1 MFRGRQHGDVLDA
14 LIVGLAGLVI
24 DRRISIMLGGFH
36 RSSLEAIQIGG
47 KRKRAKKN
55 RRCFGGWFG
64 VSVRFL
70 RLNLSTAG
78 EA

>member
-1 MFRGRQHGDVLDA
+1 
-14 LIVGLAGLVI
+14 LAGLVI
-24 DRRISIMLGGFH
+24 DRRISIRLGGFH

-47 KRKRAKKN
+47 KKKAKKN

-64 VSVRFL
+64 VSVRCL